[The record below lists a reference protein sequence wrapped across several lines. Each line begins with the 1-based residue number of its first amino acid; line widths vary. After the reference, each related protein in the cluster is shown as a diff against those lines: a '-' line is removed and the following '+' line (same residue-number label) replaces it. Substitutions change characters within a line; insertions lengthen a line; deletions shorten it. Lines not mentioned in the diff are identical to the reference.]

1 MPELRGFLK
10 KEVKGLEFWD
20 KCLEIVWR
28 LFKITV
34 PIPGLAAPGFLLLVL
49 DPELEHINRDVTF
62 VPVTKAI

>member
-1 MPELRGFLK
+1 MPELRGFSK
-10 KEVKGLEFWD
+10 KEVKGLENWN

-49 DPELEHINRDVTF
+49 DPELEHINRAVAF
-62 VPVTKAI
+62 VPVTRAM